1 MARGRVGIGGAGG
14 LRFRPTG
21 RFNIKSAGASFLF
34 TGTSGSATL
43 SVFLPSHPPD
53 ENRRAR
59 QSSSEL
65 GQHLARPVEQVLRA
79 SYHGPPEVS
88 RKSATRVSHCRRR
101 PSKATRKATIRIPGR
116 ERRIKAHAV
125 KQGPE
130 SQRALWQQVPK
141 CSSPLAG
148 VFFLPAPLPEAED
161 WGWPTGARRPAD
173 WSYSCL
179 CKYARTSYT
188 VCAMSNS
195 ALTTKPYPVFA
206 TVYCEGR
213 SAPVFNGVTQV
224 PLVSEPKLRNVFKSA
239 FAHVRKVALCI
250 LAQNTPLGASR
261 PQAPAFFE
269 RAQGV
274 FRFTKEQAM
283 TPFRPMR
290 VKSVVRKSK
299 KRVKK
304 ALANVVRKS
313 KAKSSTK
320 VSRRPRGH
328 STGVKAQR
336 KRSRAR

>member
-1 MARGRVGIGGAGG
+1 
-14 LRFRPTG
+14 
-21 RFNIKSAGASFLF
+21 
-34 TGTSGSATL
+34 
-43 SVFLPSHPPD
+43 
-53 ENRRAR
+53 
-59 QSSSEL
+59 
-65 GQHLARPVEQVLRA
+65 
-79 SYHGPPEVS
+79 
-88 RKSATRVSHCRRR
+88 
-101 PSKATRKATIRIPGR
+101 
-116 ERRIKAHAV
+116 
-125 KQGPE
+125 
-130 SQRALWQQVPK
+130 
-141 CSSPLAG
+141 
-148 VFFLPAPLPEAED
+148 
-161 WGWPTGARRPAD
+161 
-173 WSYSCL
+173 
-179 CKYARTSYT
+179 
-188 VCAMSNS
+188 MSNS